1 MKILLIV
8 PYRGIGDL
16 IFHLPIIRYLKNKY
30 KNKIY
35 LLINP
40 KSKAKEI
47 LKNEKSIKKIIYT
60 RFDRVKLINNSID
73 LVKKINRIN
82 PNLSILTAPSKRLKI
97 ALYLS
102 NSKNKIYFQKN
113 TNKDLSKYLAHE
125 GKIRIGMKNF
135 NQNYNLNVINNF
147 KYKKKYIFL
156 NIDSH
161 HNQNNWGEKNFM
173 LLTKKLI
180 DRKYF
185 IFINFS
191 PNNKK
196 FFKKTLFLFK
206 GKKEV
211 LFTYKKNLTEILKI
225 ILKCN
230 FIVGNESGPI
240 CIGASM
246 KKKIISLINP
256 STTYRSSKTI
266 HKKVIFF
273 NTSKFNAK
281 SIEKKILTRLV
292 KK

>member
-1 MKILLIV
+1 M
-8 PYRGIGDL
+8 
-16 IFHLPIIRYLKNKY
+16 NK
-30 KNKIY
+30 
-35 LLINP
+35 
-40 KSKAKEI
+40 
-47 LKNEKSIKKIIYT
+47 
-60 RFDRVKLINNSID
+60 
-73 LVKKINRIN
+73 
-82 PNLSILTAPSKRLKI
+82 
-97 ALYLS
+97 
-102 NSKNKIYFQKN
+102 
-113 TNKDLSKYLAHE
+113 
-125 GKIRIGMKNF
+125 F
-135 NQNYNLNVINNF
+135 NQNYNLNSSNNF

-180 DRKYF
+180 NRKYF

>member
-1 MKILLIV
+1 MKILLII

-35 LLINP
+35 LLTNP

-73 LVKKINRIN
+73 LVKKINKIN
-82 PNLSILTAPSKRLKI
+82 PDLSILTAPSKRLKI

-113 TNKDLSKYLAHE
+113 TNKDLSKYLTHE
-125 GKIRIGMKNF
+125 AKIRIGMKKF
-135 NQNYNLNVINNF
+135 NQNYNLNSSNNF

-230 FIVGNESGPI
+230 FIIGNESGPI

-281 SIEKKILTRLV
+281 SIEKKILSKLI
-292 KK
+292 K